1 MKHRILIAAAVA
13 LICSLTVFGACA
25 LGDTLAL
32 NGTVTRA
39 DTVTV
44 YAPIG
49 GVVDSVNV
57 QAGAL
62 VGEDDVLFSLRTTK
76 VYAEEDGTVTGIF
89 GRPGDNAATVT
100 ARYGAVLYLEGTARY
115 TVSASTANAYN
126 STETR
131 MLHVGESLYLQC
143 RSNSSRI
150 GEGIVTAVDSTNY
163 TVRVTSGTFIP
174 GDSVDLYR
182 DRGFSS
188 DKRVGRGT
196 VARINPTAVT
206 GSGAI
211 VSFAVEDGQ
220 SVKRGDLL
228 METLDGSF
236 DGLYMSGTDV
246 LAGTAG
252 VVGSISASQGS
263 SVQDGAAVAV
273 IWPTAGMRI
282 EAAVPEDSRGM
293 IAVGDRVI
301 IEAEA
306 DESRSYEGTVT
317 LVSWIAEEGSG
328 EASYRVLIDFTPD
341 ENITFGMSVIVYTLE
356 PEEPAAETDEAAATE
371 EVSAD
376 ARE

>member
-57 QAGAL
+57 QAGSL

-89 GRPGDNAATVT
+89 GRPGDNAASVA

-282 EAAVPEDSRGM
+282 EATVPEDSRGM

-376 ARE
+376 AQE

>member
-196 VARINPTAVT
+196 VARINPTAIT